1 MRDGRGAAA
10 ADGVTAVPQSTT
22 KSPPER
28 KAVPQ
33 STAKR
38 AEQVSPGPR
47 FAVLSEDD
55 DIADGFDDFAGL
67 DAKVWR
73 IERRYRLRKDGAE
86 IMYWNY
92 RRRKIHHDADG
103 NRRIEYRKGGSRIK

>member
-1 MRDGRGAAA
+1 M
-10 ADGVTAVPQSTT
+10 TAVPQSTARP
-22 KSPPER
+22 SPER
-28 KAVPQ
+28 KEVPQ

-38 AEQVSPGPR
+38 AEQVAPGPR

-55 DIADGFDDFAGL
+55 DLADGFDEFAGL

-103 NRRIEYRKGGSRIK
+103 NRRIEYRKGGSRIR